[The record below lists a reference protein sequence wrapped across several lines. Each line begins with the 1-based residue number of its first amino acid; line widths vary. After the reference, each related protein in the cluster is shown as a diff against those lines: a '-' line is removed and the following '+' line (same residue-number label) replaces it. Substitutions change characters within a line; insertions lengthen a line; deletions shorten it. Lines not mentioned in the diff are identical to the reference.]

1 MQRLQR
7 LAHLQ
12 ARVRRSGFIDV
23 TKDAIAQRMDQMA
36 VQMEART
43 RMFDSIEARPT
54 SPVEKAQ
61 TLLKLLTG
69 GFLTEGALSARARE
83 LILAHLSR
91 PGFMTDYMAVLV
103 RDAAAKKS
111 DAPDSEKATA
121 ELMDVLNKAGISP
134 ETGLKNIAA

>member
-7 LAHLQ
+7 LAQLQ
-12 ARVRRSGFIDV
+12 ARVRRSGFIEV
-23 TKDAIAQRMDQMA
+23 TREAIACRMDQLA

-103 RDAAAKKS
+103 QDAAARKS
-111 DAPDSEKATA
+111 QAPDNEKATA
-121 ELMDVLNKAGISP
+121 DLMENLSKAGITA
-134 ETGLKNIAA
+134 ETGLKSIAA